1 MDEGDNVKTVID
13 RITITKLLV
22 APIALVPRRAQYC
35 DFEISITS
43 LISNAAGEGP
53 VARGIIDDQHFYATG
68 PEGRRDAFKDF
79 LDCPFGVVSNDKDQ
93 QFLTCK
99 IDIFLRKTI

>member
-1 MDEGDNVKTVID
+1 MNEGDNVKAVID

-22 APIALVPRRAQYC
+22 APIALVLRCAQYC
-35 DFEISITS
+35 DFEIGIAS
-43 LISNAAGEGP
+43 LISNAAGEGI
-53 VARGIIDDQHFYATG
+53 VARRIIDDQHFYVAG
-68 PEGRRDAFKDF
+68 PEGRRDACKDF

-99 IDIFLRKTI
+99 ID